1 MKLSE
6 FRRRIDAL
14 DDAQTPHSDP
24 DVTVRVYRNGVG
36 GTPSSRVDTVL
47 PGVDIDNWQ
56 VVITV
61 EDVIFCRKRRR
72 KRRVP

>member
-14 DDAQTPHSDP
+14 DDAKALGSDP
-24 DVTVRVYRNGVG
+24 EVTVKVYGGGVI

-61 EDVIFCRKRRR
+61 EDVIFCRKRRS